1 MSRSLTRVVLIGA
14 LMCLSGA
21 LTFAQN
27 PQTPQTPQT
36 QTSTTTESKSF
47 EVLAVN
53 GNTLVVKLPEGT
65 RELNVPDDFRFTVN
79 GQPMSVHDLMPGM
92 TGTANIT
99 TRTKVIP
106 VTVTE
111 VRNGQV
117 VMQSGSNIW
126 VRTSDGQVRMFTQS
140 DVDQRGATIYRE
152 GRPAK
157 VSDFREGDRLS
168 ATIVTSKPPQ
178 VLTEKEVQ
186 ATLAKAA
193 PPAPAPP
200 AAAPR
205 PAPVAPP
212 SAQAAPPPA
221 PAPQPAPREAR
232 ALPKTAGTQP
242 LIALIGLASLLIGAT
257 VTIRR
262 RLAR

>member
-1 MSRSLTRVVLIGA
+1 MSRSLIRVVLIRA
-14 LMCLSGA
+14 LVYLSGA
-21 LTFAQN
+21 LTLAQN
-27 PQTPQTPQT
+27 PQP
-36 QTSTTTESKSF
+36 QTSTTTETKSF
-47 EVLAVN
+47 EVIAVN

-99 TRTKVIP
+99 TRTKVTP
-106 VTVTE
+106 VTATE

-126 VRTSDGQVRMFTQS
+126 VRTPDGQVRMFSQG
-140 DVDQRGATIYRE
+140 DVDKRGAVIYRE
-152 GRPAK
+152 GKPAK

-168 ATIVTSKPPQ
+168 ATIVTSQPPH

-193 PPAPAPP
+193 PPP
-200 AAAPR
+200 AA
-205 PAPVAPP
+205 
-212 SAQAAPPPA
+212 
-221 PAPQPAPREAR
+221 
-232 ALPKTAGTQP
+232 L
-242 LIALIGLASLLIGAT
+242 
-257 VTIRR
+257 
-262 RLAR
+262 

>member
-14 LMCLSGA
+14 LMSLSSA
-21 LTFAQN
+21 LTFAQS
-27 PQTPQTPQT
+27 PQT

-205 PAPVAPP
+205 PAPIAPP

-221 PAPQPAPREAR
+221 PAPREAR
-232 ALPKTAGTQP
+232 ALPKTASSQP
-242 LIALIGLASLLIGAT
+242 LIALIGLASLLAGAT
-257 VTIRR
+257 LTIRR